1 MNAQELIKKS
11 ALIEKTLQEQGLQ
24 ERARPFISDNSVIKT
39 EELEKTLKELQDTN
53 RDLKVGIIG
62 RVKAG
67 KSSLLNA
74 LIFEGVEVLPKAATP
89 MTASLTILKYA
100 QNLSA
105 EVEFYSPKDILELEN
120 EHERYVRE
128 FNRIVDEEVKKQ
140 KEKQSLSNRAKE
152 GLKKVGNMLNRN
164 KNPEAAPKERVLS
177 DEEIVKRAERI
188 AKDTLKG
195 DEKLVSS
202 HDQYEKIKKSGSLN
216 TKNLDPRIQAN
227 SLQELNQKLLQFVGA
242 DGKYMPCTKAV
253 QISLNN
259 PNLKDLEVIDT
270 PGVND
275 PIASREERTKALL
288 KDCDVVFI
296 ISPSNQFLT
305 ESDMSLFDRVSNKEG
320 LQEIYFVASQA
331 DSAVLSMSE
340 VEKSRHHLPTAFENA
355 QKSLSSQLNNIMEKL
370 IQNYPN
376 QREVFEKAIKNGV
389 ILASGVCFSM
399 HKDFNNQASWERSQ
413 KTEEYHNAL
422 RNLKDSYPDAFSS
435 DDKSKESLLFLS
447 NMGTIEERLKKAA
460 KEKEKI
466 ISQKLQDYAQSQA
479 NNLHSLIAQLLQD
492 LEDEK
497 KRVKNA
503 DISAIKEQI
512 KAYEKLSG
520 NIEMKF
526 REAYEEFIL
535 HFINNIRGGLN
546 ETLTKAI
553 QTAKVG
559 AQNEEGVER
568 YTERVEQGGFWG
580 SLKRNFLFWA
590 DDDAGYDEVSRTRAT
605 IKAGAV
611 LDYLIEMH
619 ERCERALNDSANSFK
634 VVFKK
639 ELYAKVFKQLR
650 EIISDDLIDEVAFK
664 KSVMA
669 VLDRIEFKEF
679 DYTDKLPGEI
689 GGKTGFLKGYEANA
703 FIQSVEKYLRYF
715 EAETKNDVKGYTGG
729 DKEASK
735 ESLKHAEHILWL
747 ISCERGGI
755 ESDDL
760 EFLQELYEEEGKQ
773 VFIVLSRA
781 DRRTKSQ
788 LEEVA
793 KQIRETLENN
803 GIEFL
808 GIGAY
813 SATRYLEIKEFSE
826 KSKVFNSL
834 EEFLMK
840 LNQRSEK
847 QNEILGYLYEVHSM
861 YERAINQ
868 DANRFKRYQK
878 ALHSV
883 KLDLMQ
889 KGFDDFNDATFS
901 KIHSLKKEFS
911 EQEESKR
918 ENLARLNE
926 VIGLFKESIDKVF
939 DRVSAFTWEKY
950 KEQNDDE
957 EDDEI
962 NRREFEEIKEM
973 VLYFRDR
980 NLFYLDWYE
989 WSEEEIQETRDS
1001 LDKCNELLQ
1010 LHYSLKNLQTFRE
1023 YKETNKKDYQESLNN
1038 EELQNNLREWRDL

>member
-24 ERARPFISDNSVIKT
+24 EKARPFMSDNAVIKT

-105 EVEFYSPKDILELEN
+105 EVEFYSPKDIAELEN

-128 FNRIVDEEVKKQ
+128 FNRIVEEEIKKQ

-152 GLKKVGNMLNRN
+152 GLKDLGNMLNRN
-164 KNPEAAPKERVLS
+164 KSTEAAPKERVLS
-177 DEEIVKRAERI
+177 DEEISEKARRI
-188 AKDTLKG
+188 AKSELEKDT
-195 DEKLVSS
+195 KLVSS
-202 HDQYEKIKKSGSLN
+202 HDQYEKMKKSGLLN

-227 SLQELNQKLLQFVGA
+227 NLQDLNQKLLQFVGA

-275 PIASREERTKALL
+275 PIVSREERTKALL

-296 ISPSNQFLT
+296 VSPSNQFLT
-305 ESDMSLFDRVSNKEG
+305 DSDMSLFDRVSHKEG

-340 VEKSRHHLPTAFENA
+340 VEKSRQHLPTALENA
-355 QKSLSSQLNNIMEKL
+355 QKTLSSQLNNIMEKL

-376 QREVFEKAIKNGV
+376 QREIFEKAIKNGV

-399 HKDFNNQASWERSQ
+399 YKDFKNQASWERNQ

-422 RNLKDSYPDAFSS
+422 WNLRDAYPDAFSS
-435 DDKSKESLLFLS
+435 DDKSKENLLFLS
-447 NMGTIEERLKKAA
+447 NISAIEERLEKAA

-466 ISQKLQDYAQSQA
+466 MSQKLQDYAQSQA
-479 NNLHSLIAQLLQD
+479 NNLHKLITQLLQD
-492 LEDEK
+492 LEEEK

-512 KAYEKLSG
+512 EVYEKLSG
-520 NIEMKF
+520 NIEMKS

-535 HFINNIRGGLN
+535 HFINNIRDGLN

-568 YTERVEQGGFWG
+568 YTERVKQGGAWG
-580 SLKRNFLFWA
+580 SFKRNFLWWA
-590 DDDAGYDEVSRTRAT
+590 DDDAGYNEVERTRAT

-611 LDYLIEMH
+611 LDYLTEMH
-619 ERCERALNDSANSFK
+619 ERCESALNDSADSFK

-639 ELYAKVFKQLR
+639 ELYAKVFSQLR

-664 KSVMA
+664 KSVKA
-669 VLDRIEFKEF
+669 VLDSIEFKEF
-679 DYTDKLPGEI
+679 DYADKLPGEI
-689 GGKTGFLKGYEANA
+689 RGKTGFLKGDEANA
-703 FIQSVEKYLRYF
+703 FIQSVEMHVRNFKDK
-715 EAETKNDVKGYTGG
+715 TKQDVKGY
-729 DKEASK
+729 
-735 ESLKHAEHILWL
+735 
-747 ISCERGGI
+747 I
-755 ESDDL
+755 EGL
-760 EFLQELYEEEGKQ
+760 
-773 VFIVLSRA
+773 
-781 DRRTKSQ
+781 
-788 LEEVA
+788 
-793 KQIRETLENN
+793 
-803 GIEFL
+803 
-808 GIGAY
+808 
-813 SATRYLEIKEFSE
+813 
-826 KSKVFNSL
+826 
-834 EEFLMK
+834 
-840 LNQRSEK
+840 
-847 QNEILGYLYEVHSM
+847 
-861 YERAINQ
+861 
-868 DANRFKRYQK
+868 
-878 ALHSV
+878 
-883 KLDLMQ
+883 
-889 KGFDDFNDATFS
+889 
-901 KIHSLKKEFS
+901 
-911 EQEESKR
+911 R
-918 ENLARLNE
+918 ENLKKQNFASDTLKK
-926 VIGLFKESIDKVF
+926 LKENMQDLHNQ
-939 DRVSAFTWEKY
+939 AQN
-950 KEQNDDE
+950 KEQSIAQLDAQ
-957 EDDEI
+957 
-962 NRREFEEIKEM
+962 IKA
-973 VLYFRDR
+973 
-980 NLFYLDWYE
+980 
-989 WSEEEIQETRDS
+989 
-1001 LDKCNELLQ
+1001 
-1010 LHYSLKNLQTFRE
+1010 LKGI
-1023 YKETNKKDYQESLNN
+1023 
-1038 EELQNNLREWRDL
+1038 

>member
-11 ALIEKTLQEQGLQ
+11 ALIEKTLQKQGLQ
-24 ERARPFISDNSVIKT
+24 ERARPFISDNAVIKT
-39 EELEKTLKELQDTN
+39 EELEKTLKEMQAED

-100 QNLSA
+100 KTLSA
-105 EVEFYSPKDILELEN
+105 EVEFYSPKDILELKN

-152 GLKKVGNMLNRN
+152 GFKNLGNKFSRN
-164 KNPEAAPKERVLS
+164 KNPEAAPKENILS

-202 HDQYEKIKKSGSLN
+202 YDQYERMKKSGLIN
-216 TKNLDPRIQAN
+216 TEKLDPHIQAN

-242 DGKYMPCTKAV
+242 NGKFMPCTKAV

-296 ISPSNQFLT
+296 VSPSGQFLT
-305 ESDMSLFDRVSNKEG
+305 DSDMSLFDRVSHKEG

-340 VEKSRHHLPTAFENA
+340 VEKSNQHLPTTFENA
-355 QKSLSSQLNNIMEKL
+355 QKSLSSQLNNIMGAL
-370 IQNYPN
+370 IQTYPN

-399 HKDFNNQASWERSQ
+399 HKDFENQASWERNQ

-422 RNLKDSYPDAFSS
+422 RNLRDSYPDAFSS

-447 NMGTIEERLKKAA
+447 NMGAIEERLEKAA

-479 NNLHSLIAQLLQD
+479 NNLHNLITQLLQD

-497 KRVKNA
+497 KRIKNA

-512 KAYEKLSG
+512 KAYQNLSG

-526 REAYEEFIL
+526 REVYEEFIL
-535 HFINNIRGGLN
+535 HFINNIRVGLE
-546 ETLTKAI
+546 ETLKKAI
-553 QTAKVG
+553 QTARVS
-559 AQNEEGVER
+559 AREEEEEEH
-568 YTERVEQGGFWG
+568 YIERVKQGGLGGLARWFGSVVGEKDWG
-580 SLKRNFLFWA
+580 YN
-590 DDDAGYDEVSRTRAT
+590 EVERTRAT

-611 LDYLIEMH
+611 LDYLTEMH
-619 ERCERALNDSANSFK
+619 ESCESALNDSANSFK

-664 KSVMA
+664 RSVMA
-669 VLDRIEFKEF
+669 VLDSIEFKEF

-689 GGKTGFLKGYEANA
+689 RGKTGFLKGDEANA
-703 FIQSVEKYLRYF
+703 FIQSVGNYVRDF
-715 EAETKNDVKGYTGG
+715 EAETKKDVKGYIQG
-729 DKEASK
+729 
-735 ESLKHAEHILWL
+735 L
-747 ISCERGGI
+747 
-755 ESDDL
+755 
-760 EFLQELYEEEGKQ
+760 
-773 VFIVLSRA
+773 
-781 DRRTKSQ
+781 
-788 LEEVA
+788 
-793 KQIRETLENN
+793 RETLERQN
-803 GIEFL
+803 FASDTL
-808 GIGAY
+808 Q
-813 SATRYLEIKEFSE
+813 K
-826 KSKVFNSL
+826 L
-834 EEFLMK
+834 EENMQNLH
-840 LNQRSEK
+840 NQV
-847 QNEILGYLYEVHSM
+847 QNKVQSIAQL
-861 YERAINQ
+861 
-868 DANRFKRYQK
+868 DAKIQ
-878 ALHSV
+878 AL
-883 KLDLMQ
+883 
-889 KGFDDFNDATFS
+889 KG
-901 KIHSLKKEFS
+901 I
-911 EQEESKR
+911 
-918 ENLARLNE
+918 
-926 VIGLFKESIDKVF
+926 
-939 DRVSAFTWEKY
+939 
-950 KEQNDDE
+950 
-957 EDDEI
+957 
-962 NRREFEEIKEM
+962 
-973 VLYFRDR
+973 
-980 NLFYLDWYE
+980 
-989 WSEEEIQETRDS
+989 
-1001 LDKCNELLQ
+1001 
-1010 LHYSLKNLQTFRE
+1010 
-1023 YKETNKKDYQESLNN
+1023 
-1038 EELQNNLREWRDL
+1038 